1 MATSPRPRRVAASAL
16 HGSLVLIAEGYG
28 SAREKADREIA
39 SLEAGPSPGYVDALV
54 SIVSARGDDA
64 AGPHGPRAATA
75 ARLLASICLKNVAAK
90 RWRPQRGRG
99 EPLDEDEKARCR
111 AWLCSGERGGA
122 LEEQDRRVAA
132 QLQLCLRKVV
142 KADWPRAWPEAPRG
156 FLEAYAAG
164 GRLARE
170 SLMMLGAVVKE
181 LARKVLPGD
190 RRAFAQASRELLP
203 PLAALLE
210 TAASSLLQAAAGG
223 RENDDEALEATT
235 VLCKTASRLA
245 LAADLSTEN
254 GGAEACYGAF
264 LRLDVLACEG
274 NGTADP
280 RWRRKLQCVVVPAR
294 AFARDAAAFARFAAP
309 FLERAVDALE
319 RTPLHDRLTAAG
331 AVARL
336 DLCGTAVDA
345 AADVDACG
353 RFVAAGGPR
362 LARWC
367 LESGVLALSVHEL
380 AEWED
385 DAEEHALRA
394 DDADDARPRGLDGD
408 DDGGFDRGD
417 VDDGGDEPGGTGDG
431 ARSVRAAAERLLLGL
446 LDASRRSPQP
456 SGLEAAVLDGAVGAR
471 AAEALL
477 GAVDR
482 VSSSPDA
489 LRRLGKEELAHF
501 RGFFARAEAGLRAG
515 GVAAGALADALPDDA
530 PQRVRRWIG
539 GALPRLLRGLRNA
552 ALAPPVALHVNFS
565 THVVLAAVRRRLY
578 WFARC
583 WAFALYDA
591 PELVAL
597 VCGEASADA
606 AEGDAAV
613 ALGALETVRCFC
625 GFAAFSAES
634 AALPAL
640 AAAVGRARTFA
651 LPDHVEVALHC
662 AEACGRRALGAASAT
677 PAVAVAVAE
686 AFLGH
691 VEALYAEA
699 TADVP
704 APPSLLGAL
713 ADAARVGVVAA
724 RAGGAVGA
732 VVDRA
737 AALVSALCDAARDPE
752 LCCAGPGLRLW
763 LELVRSFDGQAP
775 VPASLSALA
784 RLAPALVAPPR
795 DLALAVD
802 VCQVVEAYC
811 VLGPERLPRESLDAL
826 AGPLVALA
834 GEVNWRA
841 NRDVDKCLEASL
853 AWCPAV
859 ALAALGRDDFKA
871 IKLLARDALEARVP
885 DAVKAQHLAVLA
897 RCLCR
902 DAAAVAAAL
911 GEGLALDI
919 LRAFLDRAHV
929 RGDALSVDDVA
940 RAAPGDGV
948 RVHRAKMGAL
958 AALRLAALGDGL
970 FLSQLDATLT
980 LVNEAL
986 RLAAASAEN
995 PMASP
1000 VHLARAPRVS
1010 GRGDR
1015 ADGLDGV
1022 AEVGTDDDDDA
1033 ALVFPLDTLSAWRVG
1048 HDWAQ
1053 VDLAAVA
1060 RQALADA
1067 SARVGPAV
1075 FREALDAVDAAI
1087 LGQLG
1092 FK

>member
-54 SIVSARGDDA
+54 SIS
-64 AGPHGPRAATA
+64 
-75 ARLLASICLKNVAAK
+75 S
-90 RWRPQRGRG
+90 
-99 EPLDEDEKARCR
+99 
-111 AWLCSGERGGA
+111 
-122 LEEQDRRVAA
+122 
-132 QLQLCLRKVV
+132 
-142 KADWPRAWPEAPRG
+142 
-156 FLEAYAAG
+156 
-164 GRLARE
+164 
-170 SLMMLGAVVKE
+170 

-190 RRAFAQASRELLP
+190 RRAFAGASRELLP

-223 RENDDEALEATT
+223 RENDDEALEAT
-235 VLCKTASRLA
+235 
-245 LAADLSTEN
+245 
-254 GGAEACYGAF
+254 GGAVQDRE
-264 LRLDVLACEG
+264 
-274 NGTADP
+274 
-280 RWRRKLQCVVVPAR
+280 PAR
-294 AFARDAAAFARFAAP
+294 ARGGPVDGARRRRGLLRRLPAARRPRLRGQRHRRTSGGGGSSSASSSFQRAVGATRRRSRFAAP

-336 DLCGTAVDA
+336 DLCGRRPWA
-345 AADVDACG
+345 APGVADACG
-353 RFVAAGGPR
+353 GASSPRAARGSRAGASRAACWRCPCTSSRSGRTTPRSTRSARQADGADARAAG
-362 LARWC
+362 A
-367 LESGVLALSVHEL
+367 
-380 AEWED
+380 
-385 DAEEHALRA
+385 
-394 DDADDARPRGLDGD
+394 DGD

-417 VDDGGDEPGGTGDG
+417 VDDGGDEPGARATARGACAPRRSGCCWACWTRRGG
-431 ARSVRAAAERLLLGL
+431 ARSRP
-446 LDASRRSPQP
+446 AS
-456 SGLEAAVLDGAVGAR
+456 AAVLDGAVGTQ

-501 RGFFARAEAGLRAG
+501 RGFFARAEAGLRAARRWRG
-515 GVAAGALADALPDDA
+515 FKDALPDDA

-565 THVVLAAVRRRLY
+565 ASVVLAAVRRRLY

-583 WAFALYDA
+583 WAFSLYDA
-591 PELVAL
+591 PELIAL

-613 ALGALETVRCFC
+613 ALGLWRRSGASAA
-625 GFAAFSAES
+625 AAFSAES

-651 LPDHVEVALHC
+651 LPD
-662 AEACGRRALGAASAT
+662 
-677 PAVAVAVAE
+677 
-686 AFLGH
+686 H

-713 ADAARVGVVAA
+713 ADAARVGVVARA
-724 RAGGAVGA
+724 RGGARRRRRR
-732 VVDRA
+732 RA
-737 AALVSALCDAARDPE
+737 LAALVSALCDAARDPE

-775 VPASLSALA
+775 VPASLAPRSRLRAALRRRRRATSRSPSTSARSSRPTA
-784 RLAPALVAPPR
+784 
-795 DLALAVD
+795 
-802 VCQVVEAYC
+802 CS
-811 VLGPERLPRESLDAL
+811 GPSGSRGRVWTPSR
-826 AGPLVALA
+826 GRWRR
-834 GEVNWRA
+834 WRA
-841 NRDVDKCLEASL
+841 RSTGARTGTSTSASSASL

-885 DAVKAQHLAVLA
+885 DAVRAQHLAVLA

-902 DAAAVAAAL
+902 DAARRRR
-911 GEGLALDI
+911 
-919 LRAFLDRAHV
+919 RAGRGPGAGHSARFLDRAHV

-948 RVHRAKMGAL
+948 ASHRA
-958 AALRLAALGDGL
+958 R
-970 FLSQLDATLT
+970 
-980 LVNEAL
+980 
-986 RLAAASAEN
+986 
-995 PMASP
+995 
-1000 VHLARAPRVS
+1000 
-1010 GRGDR
+1010 
-1015 ADGLDGV
+1015 
-1022 AEVGTDDDDDA
+1022 
-1033 ALVFPLDTLSAWRVG
+1033 
-1048 HDWAQ
+1048 
-1053 VDLAAVA
+1053 
-1060 RQALADA
+1060 
-1067 SARVGPAV
+1067 
-1075 FREALDAVDAAI
+1075 
-1087 LGQLG
+1087 
-1092 FK
+1092 